1 LFLST
6 NDSSQVASPDVLAER
21 IIFPEQPRISYHLD
35 MLLRGRV
42 LILCFVL
49 ALHLGL
55 ARAVAAADWPQNY
68 VVHEHSES
76 LDDRYGVLVLSK
88 EAAIEQ
94 DQTDGNTT
102 FLANLQMGQVLG
114 EVRGTDYFEGQNHR
128 DLQVVW
134 SPDSSVCV
142 LEYEGRY
149 GFDSVFALELKG
161 EGFRQIDLGE
171 HIQKSLGRLFDG
183 YVNAYFRFAP
193 DHKLKVR
200 ALSYTNPKQLPDEPS
215 NYARFQGTFDL
226 TSEKWTDSSAR
237 KIKSEDQDALSTAY
251 QEDFAR
257 HMIVAADSTKVPEN
271 FTGSVFSSE
280 EEKADAL
287 DKIMNDIYAAVRSLL
302 PPGRFAK
309 VKQEQIAWLKT
320 RDATQSAEEKSK
332 LTENRIRALQDLL
345 W

>member
-1 LFLST
+1 
-6 NDSSQVASPDVLAER
+6 VLA
-21 IIFPEQPRISYHLD
+21 
-35 MLLRGRV
+35 
-42 LILCFVL
+42 
-49 ALHLGL
+49 
-55 ARAVAAADWPQNY
+55 
-68 VVHEHSES
+68 
-76 LDDRYGVLVLSK
+76 LSK

-102 FLANLQMGQVLG
+102 FLANLQTRQVLG

-134 SPDSSVCV
+134 TPDSSVCA

-226 TSEKWTDSSAR
+226 KSEKWTDSSAR

-287 DKIMNDIYAAVRSLL
+287 DKIMNDVYAAVRSFLQPAAL
-302 PPGRFAK
+302 PK
-309 VKQEQIAWLKT
+309 
-320 RDATQSAEEKSK
+320 
-332 LTENRIRALQDLL
+332 
-345 W
+345 

>member
-1 LFLST
+1 
-6 NDSSQVASPDVLAER
+6 
-21 IIFPEQPRISYHLD
+21 
-35 MLLRGRV
+35 M
-42 LILCFVL
+42 
-49 ALHLGL
+49 
-55 ARAVAAADWPQNY
+55 
-68 VVHEHSES
+68 
-76 LDDRYGVLVLSK
+76 LSK

-102 FLANLQMGQVLG
+102 YLANLQTRQVLG
-114 EVRGTDYFEGQNHR
+114 EVRETDYFEGQNHR

-226 TSEKWTDSSAR
+226 KSEKWTDSNAR
-237 KIKSEDQDALSTAY
+237 KIKSEDQDALTTAY

-271 FTGSVFSSE
+271 FTGSMFSSE

-287 DKIMNDIYAAVRSLL
+287 DKIMNDVYAAVRSFL

-332 LTENRIRALQDLL
+332 LTENKIRALQDLL